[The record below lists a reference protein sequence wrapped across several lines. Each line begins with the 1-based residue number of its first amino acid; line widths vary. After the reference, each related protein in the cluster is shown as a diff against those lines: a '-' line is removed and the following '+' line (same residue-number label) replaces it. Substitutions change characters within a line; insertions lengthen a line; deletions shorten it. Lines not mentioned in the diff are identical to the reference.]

1 MTANELFAWMEGMNP
16 SPYTTEQKLL
26 WLNDLE
32 ATLWTEVFLQP
43 AGLWRGRTAAEG
55 DMPLLLPE
63 SRRMLYAM
71 YLWAMMDFARGEYG
85 AYANSM
91 ALYND
96 NLAQLQCWYAEN
108 YAPAMTGA
116 VWTEWASVLWD
127 GSGEP
132 RAALCLPEGCAI
144 LGAECRVTETG
155 DLQNVSLGTAEEA
168 EAVMS
173 AAAIDPARTGVSR
186 GLRFREP
193 LERMLYAHGEGSG
206 SAIFRVLL
214 QPGVCAAGQVPSGDP
229 ALRYS
234 ESIAAGTAVSGQNGK
249 DGADGKDGEDGGY
262 YVPTVTQI
270 DEYTVRMSF
279 RASKDGMT
287 EAADRTIALPP
298 GKDGETGATG
308 PQGPQ
313 GEKGETGATGPAGP
327 QGEKGETGAT
337 GPQGPQ
343 GEKGATG
350 ATGPQGPQG
359 EKGEKGDKGDKGDTG
374 ATGPQGPAGADG
386 PTAAQVIAA
395 LATETWTFTLSDGST
410 VDKVVPLV

>member
-1 MTANELFAWMEGMNP
+1 MTANELFDWMEGMNP

-32 ATLWTEVFLQP
+32 STLWTEVLLQP
-43 AGLWRGRTAAEG
+43 AGLWKGRTAAEG

-71 YLWAMMDFARGEYG
+71 YLWAMMDFARGEHG
-85 AYANSM
+85 SYANSM

-96 NLAQLQCWYAEN
+96 NLALLQCWYAEN
-108 YAPAMTGA
+108 YAPAMNRA
-116 VWTEWASVLWD
+116 VWTEWAACAYD
-127 GSGEP
+127 DTGEP
-132 RAALCLPEGCAI
+132 RCIMTLPGGCAL
-144 LGAECRVTETG
+144 LGAECRITEAG

-168 EAVMS
+168 EAVMG
-173 AAAIDPARTGVSR
+173 AAAIDPARAGVSR
-186 GLRFREP
+186 FLRFQEP
-193 LERMLYAHGEGSG
+193 LERTLYAHGEGSG
-206 SAIFRVLL
+206 AAVFRVLL
-214 QPGVCAAGQVPSGDP
+214 QPGVWAAGQGPSGAA
-229 ALRYS
+229 ALRCG
-234 ESIAAGTAVSGQNGK
+234 ESTAAGAVVSGQDGK

-279 RASKDGMT
+279 RASKDGMA

-298 GKDGETGATG
+298 GKDGAT
-308 PQGPQ
+308 GPQ
-313 GEKGETGATGPAGP
+313 GEKGETGATGPQGEKGETGATGPQGEKGETGATGP

-343 GEKGATG
+343 G
-350 ATGPQGPQG
+350 
-359 EKGEKGDKGDKGDTG
+359 
-374 ATGPQGPAGADG
+374 PAGADG
-386 PTAAQVIAA
+386 PTAAEVIAA
-395 LATETWTFTLSDGST
+395 LPTETWTFTLSDGST